1 MLKHIKS
8 CNVMTCKFVLQSQII
23 EFQWADIRQWEADEE
38 GMSFNFEYV
47 RTGKKP
53 RWVKVFTSY
62 VSFSSA
68 CFISILLVNFVLD
81 RYIFINCEI

>member
-1 MLKHIKS
+1 MCLVSDLLCDSVS
-8 CNVMTCKFVLQSQII
+8 CLNVENNSCSVLQSQII
-23 EFQWADIRQWEADEE
+23 EFQWADIRQWEADDE

-62 VSFSSA
+62 VS
-68 CFISILLVNFVLD
+68 
-81 RYIFINCEI
+81 